1 MTLPSRNAVRGG
13 LAAAKLMG
21 LVAVCTVIALLVAS
35 PIILA
40 VAWYVGLI
48 SFEAAAIGLLL
59 IIAYGSTGVSA

>member
-1 MTLPSRNAVRGG
+1 MTPSLQNAARGG

-21 LVAVCTVIALLVAS
+21 LVVVCAVIAVLVAS

-40 VAWYVGLI
+40 VAWYIGFL